1 MFMECEKLVDL
12 SPIQN
17 WNVSNSTSFEC
28 MFMRCRNLVD
38 ISPLI
43 NWQISDTKDT
53 IRTNAMFDCTNVV
66 DKKILEKW
74 NLPKEKFKA
83 LFYN

>member
-1 MFMECEKLVDL
+1 MFRGCK
-12 SPIQN
+12 
-17 WNVSNSTSFEC
+17 
-28 MFMRCRNLVD
+28 NLVD

-43 NWQISDTKDT
+43 NWHISDTKDT
-53 IRTNAMFDCTNVV
+53 IQTYAMFDCTNVV